1 VKFLFLALVFFLLP
15 ACDSSPLRETVL
27 YKHSGGVT
35 LETPYPI
42 EDIRITFYGL
52 PVTFMDPEYP
62 INSDYRYKAWMERG
76 ELGAGQSWTI
86 RYVCDDCKVLA
97 VYEYRGGQYHLG
109 PSPK

>member
-1 VKFLFLALVFFLLP
+1 MSKFLVLFLVLLLTSCGSLP
-15 ACDSSPLRETVL
+15 QETTL
-27 YKHSGGVT
+27 YKRTGAVT
-35 LETPYPI
+35 LQTPYPI